1 VGTERDDAIC
11 VNIFTPRW
19 LLCEMAERG
28 NDKNV
33 LDLDADFITLPFR
46 NLSHILHPFFI
57 SQVLLAVCKL
67 FVLSSLP

>member
-11 VNIFTPRW
+11 VNMFTPRW

-28 NDKNV
+28 NDRNV
-33 LDLDADFITLPFR
+33 LDLGADFITLPFR

-57 SQVLLAVCKL
+57 PLALLDICKL
-67 FVLSSLP
+67 FVL